1 MVEEEQDDWMR
12 TRHMRMSA
20 MRRAL
25 LTLIHSYYLEAIL
38 RLPVGDHRDTPRT
51 ASSSPTAA
59 ICPV

>member
-1 MVEEEQDDWMR
+1 MR

-38 RLPVGDHRDTPRT
+38 RLPVGDH
-51 ASSSPTAA
+51 
-59 ICPV
+59 